1 MKYLLLIVTAFFLTT
16 QSFAQ
21 ETFTRKDS
29 LQGGLRFERTCFD
42 VLEYDLNIKINPD
55 EKYISGSNWI
65 TFKVVENTKRIQV
78 DLFENM
84 KVDSIFILNK
94 PIKYLALDS
103 IHLPAKKLNYQR
115 EYNAVFVDFPEEL
128 EKGSTEHLAFYYSGK
143 PLEAKNAPWDG
154 GFVWKKD
161 KNGKSFIGVAVQGTG
176 ASLWFPCKDS
186 QSDEPDFG
194 ASIKVA
200 VPNGL
205 MNVSNGRFIG
215 SEKLE
220 NDFTRWDWEVKNPI
234 NNYTITLNIGDYV
247 HIHDNHKGLDLDYY
261 VLSYN
266 EEKARKHFEEVKPMM
281 DCFQSKFGDYPFK
294 EDGYKLVET
303 PYLGMEHQSAV
314 AYGNKYLKGYLGSDL
329 SGTSVGL
336 LFDFIAIHESG
347 HEWFGNSI
355 TSKDIAD
362 MWIHEGFTQYS
373 EIVFIECEFGYEKA
387 MQYANGLKRNV
398 KNDKPIIGNYGVN
411 SEGSGDMYPKGAL
424 LLNTLRH
431 VINNDEKWWKLLLD
445 YSTTFK
451 HKIIDTKTVIAFF
464 NKESGMD
471 LNSIFNQYLRHTSIP
486 KLEYKIT
493 KNRLEYKWKTDE
505 TNFSMPI
512 DIKING
518 KSKRIYPVNAWVKS
532 DFKVKA
538 NDKIEILTNK
548 FFIK

>member
-1 MKYLLLIVTAFFLTT
+1 MKKIVCFFLIVFGL
-16 QSFAQ
+16 QSLVAQ

-29 LQGGLRFERTCFD
+29 LHGGLRFERTCFD
-42 VLEYDLNIKINPD
+42 VLRYNLDIMVLPRTKKIKGNNEI
-55 EKYISGSNWI
+55 I
-65 TFKVVENTKRIQV
+65 FKVVENTKKIQI

-84 KVDSIFILNK
+84 QIDSIIWNK
-94 PIKYLALDS
+94 QKLDY
-103 IHLPAKKLNYQR
+103 KR
-115 EYNAVFVDFPEEL
+115 EFNAVFIDFPIEL
-128 EKGSTEHLAFYYSGK
+128 NKETTQSITFYYQGN
-143 PLEAKNAPWDG
+143 PVVARNAPWDG
-154 GFVWKKD
+154 GFVFNKD
-161 KNGKSFIGVAVQGTG
+161 KNGKDWIGVAVQGTG
-176 ASLWFPCKDS
+176 ASLWYPCKDS
-186 QSDEPDFG
+186 QSDEPENG

-220 NDFTRWDWEVKNPI
+220 NNFTRWDWEVKNPI

-281 DCFQSKFGDYPFK
+281 DCFQSKFDDYPFK

-314 AYGNKYLKGYLGSDL
+314 AYGNKFLKGYLGNDL
-329 SGTSVGL
+329 SRTGIGL
-336 LFDFIAIHESG
+336 TFDYITIHESG

-362 MWIHEGFTQYS
+362 MWIHEGFTQYT
-373 EIVFIECEFGYEKA
+373 EIVFVECQLGYEKA
-387 MQYANGLKRNV
+387 MQYAKGLQKNV
-398 KNDKPIIGNYGVN
+398 FNSSPIIGNYGVN
-411 SEGSGDMYPKGAL
+411 NEGSGDMYPKGAL

-431 VINNDEKWWKLLLD
+431 VINDDQKWWKLILD
-445 YSTTFK
+445 YSTTFR
-451 HKIIDTKTVIAFF
+451 HKIIDTETVIAFF

-471 LNSIFNQYLRHTSIP
+471 LTPIFNQYLRHTSIP
-486 KLEYKIT
+486 KLEYKIEN
-493 KNRLEYKWKTDE
+493 KRLLYKWTTDE
-505 TNFSMPI
+505 TNFLMPI

-518 KSKRIYPVNAWVKS
+518 KSKRIYPENAWIKS
-532 DFKVKA
+532 DFKVKPS
-538 NDKIEILTNK
+538 NKIEISIDK
-548 FFIK
+548 FFIKTLFLETKTSKSQN